1 MRALGIAT
9 CMIQVAGMALFF
21 VLARVCVAKAGSFQ
35 PRVQIHSAVQV
46 EGETVKLSDLLPPD
60 APGGLG
66 EICRQVILGDAPL
79 AASQRVISRVQIEQQ
94 LRQFPSTLQRL
105 EIPDRVIVTRKRR
118 RLLSTEILAAIE
130 TCMARGELDGFRT
143 PNLNGL
149 KLQAPVFVTKPD
161 PGLEVRSVNSDPVQ
175 RKTRFLLWT
184 SNEPQMLP
192 FYVTIGGLQE
202 TVDKASSYHEQK
214 DEVPVPTNSH
224 ADRGKTLADP
234 IDPGTLRG
242 LPGGRSPRVIVDKGK
257 SARQATLFPMVLV
270 AVGKPAKLIVETP
283 TLRMTALVTPLE
295 SGVKGQLISV
305 RNQDTQRVLKA
316 EVVGAGLLQV
326 QLGEEKGGTNR

>member
-1 MRALGIAT
+1 LLLASYFLLL
-9 CMIQVAGMALFF
+9 AG
-21 VLARVCVAKAGSFQ
+21 VAKAGSL
-35 PRVQIHSAVQV
+35 PARVQIHSAVQV

-60 APGGLG
+60 APRGLG

-94 LRQFPSTLQRL
+94 LREFPSTLRQL

-118 RLLSTEILAAIE
+118 RLSSAEILTAIE

-161 PGLEVRSVNSDPVQ
+161 PGLKLRSVDSDPVQ

-184 SNEPQMLP
+184 SKEPQMLP
-192 FYVTIGGLQE
+192 FYVTIGGL
-202 TVDKASSYHEQK
+202 
-214 DEVPVPTNSH
+214 
-224 ADRGKTLADP
+224 
-234 IDPGTLRG
+234 
-242 LPGGRSPRVIVDKGK
+242 PGGRSPRVTVDKGE
-257 SARQATLFPMVLV
+257 STRQTTSFPMVLV
-270 AVGKPAKLIVETP
+270 AVGKPAKLIIETP
-283 TLRMTALVTPLE
+283 TLRMTVLVTPLE
-295 SGVKGQLISV
+295 SGVKGQLITV

-316 EVVGAGLLQV
+316 EVVGTGLV
-326 QLGEEKGGTNR
+326 QAQFGEEEGGISR